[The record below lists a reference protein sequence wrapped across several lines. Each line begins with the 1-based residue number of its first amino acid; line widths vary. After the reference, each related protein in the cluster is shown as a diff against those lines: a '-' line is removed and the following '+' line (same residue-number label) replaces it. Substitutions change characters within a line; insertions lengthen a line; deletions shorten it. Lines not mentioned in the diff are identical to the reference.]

1 MFRIMTLNRALSSCD
16 KVSNISRRLSMK
28 YSKEVGR
35 MLREGTPD
43 EVAAWLEREEIDV
56 NASLVPPTA
65 AILLTPLRVALM
77 GRNAPVVKLLA
88 ERGALVDAV
97 PGEEHAPL
105 VSTLIDQDAA
115 TARVLLEA
123 GANPNHVVEGVL
135 PLVLALV
142 NKDEVLVR
150 LLVEFG
156 ADPDLVYDQYG
167 TTPRRM
173 ANAQNW
179 DIFA

>member
-1 MFRIMTLNRALSSCD
+1 
-16 KVSNISRRLSMK
+16 MK
-28 YSKEVGR
+28 YSKEVGK
-35 MLREGTPD
+35 MLQEGTPD

-65 AILLTPLRVALM
+65 ALSLTPLRVAVM
-77 GRNAPVVKLLA
+77 GRNSPVVKLLA
-88 ERGALVDAV
+88 ERGALVDV
-97 PGEEHAPL
+97 VSDEDHTPL
-105 VSTLIDQDAA
+105 ASALVAQDAA
-115 TARVLLEA
+115 TAWALLEA
-123 GANPNHVVEGVL
+123 GANPNQVVEGVL

-142 NKDEVLVR
+142 KKDEALVR

-156 ADPDLVYDQYG
+156 ADPDLVYDQFG

-173 ANAQNW
+173 ATAQNW

>member
-1 MFRIMTLNRALSSCD
+1 
-16 KVSNISRRLSMK
+16 MK

-35 MLREGTPD
+35 MLQEGTPD

-56 NASLVPPTA
+56 NVSLVPPVPATSLTA
-65 AILLTPLRVALM
+65 TSRTPVFLTSISLTPLRLALM

-88 ERGALVDAV
+88 ERGAVVDAV

-105 VSTLIDQDAA
+105 ASAIVAQDAA

-123 GANPNHVVEGVL
+123 GANPNLVVEGVL

-142 NKDEVLVR
+142 KKDEVLVR

-156 ADPDLVYDQYG
+156 ADPDLVYGSYG
-167 TTPRRM
+167 TTPRQM
-173 ANAQNW
+173 ATLEKW
-179 DIFA
+179 DIFV

>member
-1 MFRIMTLNRALSSCD
+1 
-16 KVSNISRRLSMK
+16 MK
-28 YSKEVGR
+28 YSKEVGK
-35 MLREGTPD
+35 MLQEGMPD

-56 NASLVPPTA
+56 NASLVPSTPA
-65 AILLTPLRVALM
+65 LSLTPLRVALM

-88 ERGALVDAV
+88 ERGALVDAA
-97 PGEEHAPL
+97 PDEEHAPL
-105 VSTLIDQDAA
+105 ASAIVAQDTA

-123 GANPNHVVEGVL
+123 GANPNLVVEGVL

-142 NKDEVLVR
+142 KKDEVLVR

-156 ADPDLVYDQYG
+156 ADPDLVSDQFG
-167 TTPRRM
+167 TTPRKM
-173 ANAQNW
+173 ATIEKW